1 MTNEWIFFFTFVQ
14 STARPINFDIS
25 LSQVIAGYCAE
36 FHVGA
41 MVAEKDRLIFKSLA
55 ISLTPFAASQATF
68 KILADENRI
77 SCDPAEILEAYDP
90 GDSLPLA
97 LLREAVQGISHF
109 GRRAQARLVLLGA
122 ALLDELPQ
130 HGAGGLRRAG
140 DLAHTALQKLGIAK
154 TQGLPETA
162 FSGEVIP
169 ARQPEDKKAPNTKF
183 NDLLLGDISDDV
195 SWFFSTDVGEQLD
208 VTYPLSTEADLN
220 AIDASSALHRPGG
233 SLGDGESICVS
244 DELCRRCAAATALDK
259 SGSGAG
265 QQCFVYGRIRPVQP
279 RMTLRDGI
287 MCHVPH
293 GYIAARGSAL
303 AKLVDMD
310 GATKSKAFKT
320 IFLDADLT
328 SSAYASCAPAQR
340 RLKEQLVQ
348 STVTGEAQPVNF
360 GVLFASE
367 EHDKLLVENLHSLKS
382 RGFEAVMLSGDFSEA
397 VASASCD
404 IGLLVAGGI
413 PARLIHA
420 LAADCGAEVL
430 HGLPDCGTFSQSL
443 DILDV
448 KRGVNL
454 KLRDLPEGE
463 RQRCFCY
470 PLLGRRLSLLP
481 EVSMTE
487 MNGFWEVWAWAERA
501 EAGSTDMSCTVLLE
515 ASCEPQMRQSFAE
528 LSDSVLAGLDNVK
541 HADHPHRGELPCD
554 WMLQVADALEEVATS
569 EAYPRL
575 LAAEERDP
583 LVAPWVSPV
592 GDATGDKAACAAF
605 AASLRRVATEEGLE
619 ELATDFK
626 AATAI
631 LQRASRLVQL
641 LSRVSDS

>member
-1 MTNEWIFFFTFVQ
+1 M
-14 STARPINFDIS
+14 
-25 LSQVIAGYCAE
+25 
-36 FHVGA
+36 
-41 MVAEKDRLIFKSLA
+41 
-55 ISLTPFAASQATF
+55 
-68 KILADENRI
+68 
-77 SCDPAEILEAYDP
+77 
-90 GDSLPLA
+90 
-97 LLREAVQGISHF
+97 
-109 GRRAQARLVLLGA
+109 
-122 ALLDELPQ
+122 
-130 HGAGGLRRAG
+130 
-140 DLAHTALQKLGIAK
+140 
-154 TQGLPETA
+154 
-162 FSGEVIP
+162 
-169 ARQPEDKKAPNTKF
+169 
-183 NDLLLGDISDDV
+183 

-208 VTYPLSTEADLN
+208 VTYPVSTEADLN
-220 AIDASSALHRPGG
+220 ASDASTALHRSGG
-233 SLGDGESICVS
+233 LLGESGESVSSVS
-244 DELCRRCAAATALDK
+244 DELCRRCADAATALDK

-265 QQCFVYGRIRPVQP
+265 QQCFVYGRIKPVQP

-287 MCHVPH
+287 VCHVPH
-293 GYIAARGSAL
+293 GYIAARGSAV
-303 AKLVDMD
+303 AKLVDME
-310 GATKSKAFKT
+310 GATKSNALKT

-348 STVTGEAQPVNF
+348 STVTSEAQRENF
-360 GVLFASE
+360 KVFFASE

-382 RGFEAVMLSGDFSEA
+382 CGFEAILLSGDFSEA

-430 HGLPDCGTFSQSL
+430 HGLPDCGKISQSL
-443 DILDV
+443 NILDV

-463 RQRCFCY
+463 RSRCFCY
-470 PLLGRRLSLLP
+470 PLLGRRQSLLP

-501 EAGSTDMSCTVLLE
+501 EAGSTDTSCTVLLE

-541 HADHPHRGELPCD
+541 HADNRELPRD
-554 WMLQVADALEEVATS
+554 WMLQVADALEQVATS
-569 EAYPRL
+569 EAYPTL
-575 LAAEERDP
+575 LAVEERVP

-605 AASLRRVATEEGLE
+605 AASLRRVVAMEGPE
-619 ELATDFK
+619 ELANEDFK

>member
-1 MTNEWIFFFTFVQ
+1 
-14 STARPINFDIS
+14 
-25 LSQVIAGYCAE
+25 
-36 FHVGA
+36 

-68 KILADENRI
+68 KILAENRMNRI
-77 SCDPAEILEAYDP
+77 SCDPAEILDAYDP

-122 ALLDELPQ
+122 ALLDELP
-130 HGAGGLRRAG
+130 HGGGLRRAT

-220 AIDASSALHRPGG
+220 AIDVSTALHRPGG
-233 SLGDGESICVS
+233 SLGDGESICSVS

-287 MCHVPH
+287 VCHVPH

-443 DILDV
+443 DIFWMSREEWIWSLETCQKVSARDV
-448 KRGVNL
+448 FAIPCWVG
-454 KLRDLPEGE
+454 G
-463 RQRCFCY
+463 
-470 PLLGRRLSLLP
+470 SL
-481 EVSMTE
+481 
-487 MNGFWEVWAWAERA
+487 FYQKWAWQKWMVFGKFGRGLKELKQEARICRA
-501 EAGSTDMSCTVLLE
+501 QYCWKQA
-515 ASCEPQMRQSFAE
+515 
-528 LSDSVLAGLDNVK
+528 
-541 HADHPHRGELPCD
+541 
-554 WMLQVADALEEVATS
+554 
-569 EAYPRL
+569 
-575 LAAEERDP
+575 
-583 LVAPWVSPV
+583 VSPKC
-592 GDATGDKAACAAF
+592 DKASRSWVIQFWQAWTMWSMRTILTVESF
-605 AASLRRVATEEGLE
+605 HI
-619 ELATDFK
+619 FH
-626 AATAI
+626 AI
-631 LQRASRLVQL
+631 GCCK
-641 LSRVSDS
+641 